1 MWKKFLLSLL
11 IAFIP
16 IQSWAVISMG
26 LQHKQNALVIAQPN
40 EATANHACHQ
50 NNNSS
55 SVDAQISHQQSDNS
69 GCGSCTLCMAIGFLQ
84 APNSIDLTN
93 IFSQAFHSN
102 SLFLIGIDV
111 SNLTKPPIH

>member
-40 EATANHACHQ
+40 EATANHACHKTIIHHLLMPKYPI
-50 NNNSS
+50 NN
-55 SVDAQISHQQSDNS
+55 QIIQ
-69 GCGSCTLCMAIGFLQ
+69 GVVRALCVWQLVFCKLPIQLIRQ
-84 APNSIDLTN
+84 
-93 IFSQAFHSN
+93 IFSAK
-102 SLFLIGIDV
+102 LFIQIV
-111 SNLTKPPIH
+111 YP